1 MKTIPGPFNATT
13 VYSGSYS
20 YAGWW
25 GVVLMMGVIL
35 MIPVLYTRLVPPAS
49 PFFLSGLVII
59 NTIFLFMIFD
69 NTLRFTGLSFQVVY
83 PILLHAGM
91 NRMGWIRTFLLK

>member
-1 MKTIPGPFNATT
+1 MFNLSACLFLFLIYKRRITLRQVAIGT
-13 VYSGSYS
+13 SGII
-20 YAGWW
+20 
-25 GVVLMMGVIL
+25 VICYL
-35 MIPVLYTRLVPPAS
+35 FGA
-49 PFFLSGLVII
+49 PFFLSGFVII